1 MWAETTTKKF
11 SSTYSGQH
19 SARLVSS
26 QFSASLYNLDDFE
39 LLGKS
44 PRFTVDFKFPSFK
57 RLFLEEEEQEEGRR
71 RRRGRRGRR
80 GRVEVPG
87 NNATMVVVW
96 E

>member
-11 SSTYSGQH
+11 SSTKDTEAH
-19 SARLVSS
+19 
-26 QFSASLYNLDDFE
+26 
-39 LLGKS
+39 
-44 PRFTVDFKFPSFK
+44 RFTVDFKFPSFK